1 MLDMPSAL
9 EDSRGVNSVSFL
21 VRRKIER
28 TGERVWCLDDFRGFP
43 FTAVTQTLY
52 RLARSGVIRRLSKGI
67 YYHGRETAFGGSKP
81 SPTALLRLASRKK
94 PVFPSGLAAANL
106 LGFTSRTPVKL
117 EIATCATSLPRK
129 LIGQDT
135 VVHTRRPKAWAKL
148 WRTDGAFLDFLR
160 RGGRPSDL
168 SPGET
173 VRLSLRL
180 LGQGRRFERLAKVW
194 ATEPPRVRALLGALC
209 ELRQKDPETLRRMR
223 KSLNFETQF
232 DFGMFAGL
240 PNAKAWHAKVGR
252 KWVS

>member
-1 MLDMPSAL
+1 MTSAL
-9 EDSRGVNSVSFL
+9 KDRPGVDSVSFL

-28 TGERVWCLDDFRGFP
+28 TGERVWCLDDFRDFP

-67 YYHGRETAFGGSKP
+67 YYHGRGAALDDSRP
-81 SPTALLRLASRKK
+81 DPAALLRLASRKK
-94 PVFPSGLAAANL
+94 PVFPCGLAAAKL

-117 EIATCATSLPRK
+117 EVATCATSLPRK
-129 LIGQDT
+129 LVGQDT

-173 VRLSLRL
+173 ARLSLRL
-180 LGQGRRFERLAKVW
+180 LTEGNRFDRLAKVW

-209 ELRQKDPETLRRMR
+209 ELRQRDPETLRRMR

-240 PNAKAWHAKVGR
+240 PNAKAWQAR
-252 KWVS
+252 SR

>member
-1 MLDMPSAL
+1 MPSAP
-9 EDSRGVNSVSFL
+9 ENRPEVHSVSFL

-28 TGERVWCLDDFRGFP
+28 AGEQIWCMENFRDLP
-43 FTAVTQTLY
+43 FTAVARTLS

-67 YYHGRETAFGGSKP
+67 YYHGRGAALDDSKP
-81 SPTALLRLASRKK
+81 DPTALLRLASRKK

-106 LGFTSRTPVKL
+106 LGFTSQTPVKL

-148 WRTDGAFLDFLR
+148 WRTDAAFLDFLR
-160 RGGRPSDL
+160 RGGRTSDL
-168 SPGET
+168 SPEET

-180 LGQGRRFERLAKVW
+180 LVQGSRFERLAKVW

-209 ELRQKDPETLRRMR
+209 ELRERDPETLRRMR
-223 KSLNFETQF
+223 NSLNFETQF

-240 PNAKAWHAKVGR
+240 PNAKAWKAKQLH
-252 KWVS
+252 